1 MLGHGWLLLPP
12 CEPEPWEEEF
22 GVVVDGVV
30 VVGVEDV
37 VLVDGVVVEV
47 LGAAA
52 APAIPAT
59 APPVARAPT
68 TSPVRIMFALFIRE
82 PPMVAGVADNDHAA
96 ARV

>member
-1 MLGHGWLLLPP
+1 MLGHGWPLLAP

-30 VVGVEDV
+30 VVGDV
-37 VLVDGVVVEV
+37 VLVDGVVVEL

-52 APAIPAT
+52 APAMPAT
-59 APPVARAPT
+59 APPLARAPT

-96 ARV
+96 ALV